1 MNTEKDL
8 SVPLSATGDPGGA
21 QRHAAA
27 ARSAPVGGRFRGSLR
42 RVMRPGSGEEDG
54 RWRLRN
60 WTLRSKLVA
69 VLLIPTL
76 TALVLIGMRF
86 NTQVASAERLAEL
99 SARISTDTAVAGLVH
114 VLQRERDMTVR
125 YIAEGRGGNDRELTK
140 QRGRVDRELG
150 GFNQA
155 LNDARP
161 ELSPGPTKR
170 FEQLQQRLENLTR
183 LRYGAE
189 HAAYPADA
197 VLRSYSELIS
207 SLLSAREQSVATINE
222 PELVRLQLA
231 GSALSRVKD
240 QMSVTRALVAEA
252 LATGELVPDRRRLLG
267 AANAE
272 ADAWRTDFRKFAS
285 AAQQQM
291 YDDTVTGLIVDNRN
305 RILESVMVRAE
316 NGRAF
321 SQLAPAEWETAATYT
336 ANLAR
341 DVEEAMLVQMQQ
353 RTDELASAAGNSAM
367 RDGAIVVGL
376 LLLAVL
382 LAIVIARSLLRPLR
396 ILRSTAL
403 EVAEYRLP
411 AAVHGLLVDPGGVRP
426 TDVAPVPVTSNEE
439 VGQVARAF
447 DAVHGEAIRLAAEQ
461 AELRKNVNSMFLN
474 LSRRGQELADR
485 QLDLLDRMEAEEQ
498 DPDTLAAL
506 FELDHLATRSR
517 RICENLLV
525 LTGNDFARMMPGAV
539 AASEVLGAALSEIE
553 QYQRVEIASAPE
565 IAVRGDAAS
574 DVVHVISELLE
585 NATNGSAP
593 DTTVSVFSAMRKGG
607 TWLVE
612 ITDHGPGMSK
622 TAIDS
627 ANARLAE
634 LPEIDVEASR
644 RMGLYVV
651 ARLAQRNG
659 LEVKLRPAATGG
671 LTASML
677 VPAALLGELPADAKQ
692 RPSAEPGRRPEWL
705 ETTSRRT
712 DRPSP
717 PLALVPAAPAP
728 PRRAPVVAE
737 RAAVDGAVVGSHPL
751 DDDQPTE
758 RLPVY
763 RDLLTKWFTAVDA
776 PGHHNSEKPSPDAHG
791 NTHERPGAE
800 ERDAP
805 ISVPPWQ
812 ESRNGGQARSVPE
825 PEPSVQPDVPD
836 VMAQLPT
843 VRSLRPVGAANGV
856 NSIELPAGV
865 AREFA
870 PPSHG
875 ELDLHGEESAPGAG
889 GPAEVDHDLFDLVR
903 TAVTTRRT
911 RRSKPLGTD
920 MISRSPEAVRSRMIS
935 LADGRRRARQSRA
948 DEYADP
954 VQTSASSRAA
964 VGAKQLGWPDERV
977 GYGGKEG

>member
-1 MNTEKDL
+1 M
-8 SVPLSATGDPGGA
+8 PLPATGNPGGV
-21 QRHAAA
+21 QRRHAAA
-27 ARSAPVGGRFRGSLR
+27 GRPAPGGGRLRGSLR
-42 RVMRPGSGEEDG
+42 RVLHPGSGEAGG

-60 WTLRSKLVA
+60 WSLRTKLVA

-76 TALVLIGMRF
+76 TALVLIGLRF

-99 SARISTDTAVAGLVH
+99 SARVSTDTAVAGLVH
-114 VLQRERDMTVR
+114 VLQRERDLTVR
-125 YIAEGRGGNDRELTK
+125 YIAEGRGGKDGELTK
-140 QRGRVDRELG
+140 QRARVDRELG

-155 LNDARP
+155 LSAAKP
-161 ELSPGPTKR
+161 ELSAGPTEG
-170 FEQLQQRLENLTR
+170 FEQLKKRLENLTR

-272 ADAWRTDFRKFAS
+272 VDAWRTDFRKFAS
-285 AAQQQM
+285 ADQQQM
-291 YDDTVTGLIVDNRN
+291 YDDTVTGLIFDNRN
-305 RILESVMVRAE
+305 RILESVLVRAE

-321 SQLAPAEWETAATYT
+321 TQLSPVEWETAATYT

-341 DVEEAMLVQMQQ
+341 EVEEAMLGQMQQ
-353 RTDELASAAGNSAM
+353 RTDELASTAGTSAL

-382 LAIVIARSLLRPLR
+382 LAFVIARSLLRPLR
-396 ILRSTAL
+396 ILRSSAL

-411 AAVHGLLVDPGGVRP
+411 AAVHGLLVDPGSARS

-565 IAVRGDAAS
+565 IAIRGDAAS

-593 DTTVSVFSAMRKGG
+593 GTTVTVFSTMRKGG

-612 ITDHGPGMSK
+612 ITDHGAGMSQA
-622 TAIDS
+622 AIES

-659 LEVKLRPAATGG
+659 LEVKLRPASTGG

-677 VPAALLGELPADAKQ
+677 VPATLICDLPADAKQ

-705 ETTSRRT
+705 ESTTRRT
-712 DRPSP
+712 DMPSP
-717 PLALVPAAPAP
+717 PLPASSAP

-737 RAAVDGAVVGSHPL
+737 RPAVNGAVVGSHPL

-763 RDLLTKWFTAVDA
+763 RDLLTKWFTAADVA
-776 PGHHNSEKPSPDAHG
+776 GHHNDETPQPDASRADKEAP
-791 NTHERPGAE
+791 NSTE
-800 ERDAP
+800 EPVPAP
-805 ISVPPWQ
+805 MDQ
-812 ESRNGGQARSVPE
+812 EPSNGEGERSVPE
-825 PEPSVQPDVPD
+825 QEHSVPAD

-843 VRSLRPVGAANGV
+843 VRSMRPVGAANGV
-856 NSIELPAGV
+856 NSIELPAGI

-875 ELDLHGEESAPGAG
+875 ELDLRSDRSTPGTE
-889 GPAEVDHDLFDLVR
+889 GPPEVDHDVFDLVR
-903 TAVTTRRT
+903 HGATARTARRV
-911 RRSKPLGTD
+911 KQVEAD

-935 LADGRRRARQSRA
+935 LAEGRRRARQA
-948 DEYADP
+948 GAGEYADP
-954 VQTSASSRAA
+954 GQTSVGSRAA
-964 VGAKQLGWPDERV
+964 VGVRQLGWPDERV